1 MKKRFISLLTALA
14 ILLGALAG
22 CGKNET
28 VTGSDD
34 TGFAFGQDSV
44 ASSEAETQD
53 VIPTIIGQKTFSM
66 PFNNSYGWDPYNC
79 MGMENRAV
87 MQLIYEG
94 LFTLNHEFDAEPVL
108 CKSYT
113 LSDDGLTYTF
123 EIQEAAFSNG
133 KALTAEDVQYSLGK
147 AAESGIYVSRFRDV
161 GYYEVTGLHT
171 LVVHMNSPNDRL
183 PELLDCP
190 IIPSQSSTSSPV
202 GTGPFVHVSSTALKK
217 NDDWWQGADKIS
229 FSTVNLFSSLS
240 AEDTRDNFEIDNVHF
255 VYNNP
260 LSTSSA
266 ADFHCDFELYA
277 SKDTVMQY
285 IGFNMQYG
293 IFQDQEVRQAAL
305 LAIDR
310 VGIAEKVY
318 HNYADAAALPV
329 APSSSMY
336 DEELAKQVEYNPDAA
351 LQGLLDSS
359 SFYLPEDHPVRTGQA
374 SAGGSVTTTTGE
386 GIPDEEDGEEND
398 GEENDGYDEHDD
410 PESEPEDEKDE
421 IEYNR
426 ILMLVASGNL
436 NRVAAAKM
444 AAEQLAA
451 VGFTVELAVVEED
464 EFFYRLNNT
473 DYDLFYSDVALTPD
487 FELRS
492 LLLSTGDLNYGHI
505 GYDETLESLL
515 YASRENS
522 GNRYDLYEYIIKTAY
537 ICPVLFQNNAVFTTR
552 GVLSGLDP
560 SPGNLFY
567 HIENIEVN

>member
-1 MKKRFISLLTALA
+1 MKKRFIGLLTAAA
-14 ILLGALAG
+14 ILLGILAG
-22 CGKNET
+22 CGEKET

-44 ASSEAETQD
+44 ASSETESQD

-66 PFNNSYGWDPYNC
+66 PYNSSYGWDPYSC

-123 EIQEAAFSNG
+123 ELQEATFSNG
-133 KALTAEDVQYSLGK
+133 KELTAEDVLYSLGK
-147 AAESGIYVSRFRDV
+147 AAETGLYVSRFRDV
-161 GYYEVTGLHT
+161 GYFEVTGLRT
-171 LVVHMNSPNDRL
+171 LVIHMNSPNDRL
-183 PELLDCP
+183 PALLDCP
-190 IIPSQSSTSSPV
+190 IIPSQSSTASPV

-217 NDDWWQGADKIS
+217 NDDWWQGADKVS
-229 FSTVNLFSSLS
+229 FDTVKLYSSVS

-260 LSTSSA
+260 LSTSTA
-266 ADFHCDFELYA
+266 ADFHCDYELYA

-293 IFQDQEVRQAAL
+293 VFQDQNVRQAAL

-310 VGIAEKVY
+310 AGIAEKVY

-336 DEELAKQVEYNPDAA
+336 DEDLARQIEYNPDAA

-359 SFYLPEDHPVRTGQA
+359 SFYLPEDHPLRTGQA
-374 SAGGSVTTTTGE
+374 STGGSVTTTTGT
-386 GIPDEEDGEEND
+386 GVPDEEASDE
-398 GEENDGYDEHDD
+398 YDEFDEQ
-410 PESEPEDEKDE
+410 ESEPEEE
-421 IEYNR
+421 NEMEYNR

-436 NRVAAAKM
+436 NRVSAAKM

-464 EFFYRLNNT
+464 EFFYRINNT
-473 DYDLFYSDVALTPD
+473 EYDLFYSDVALTPD

-492 LLLSTGDLNYGHI
+492 LLLTNGDLNYGHI

-522 GNRYDLYEYIIKTAY
+522 GNRYDLYEYLIKTAY

-552 GVLSGLDP
+552 GVLTGLDP

-567 HIENIEVN
+567 NIENIEVN